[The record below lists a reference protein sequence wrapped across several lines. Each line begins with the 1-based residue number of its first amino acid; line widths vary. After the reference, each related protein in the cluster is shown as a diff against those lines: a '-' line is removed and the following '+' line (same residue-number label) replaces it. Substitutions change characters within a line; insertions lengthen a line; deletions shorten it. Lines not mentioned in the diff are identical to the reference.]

1 MIRAARVELVARRAL
16 DDRPQALVGLAW
28 YRNAHAWAESLAAAF
43 GLPVETV
50 VGVVAALSPLNGWDS
65 QLEWTPRILRAW
77 AWDLADRSTAV
88 ETAAEWIPGPGLG
101 ANKRKAARILCGES
115 PLDVLGGSKV
125 RAFYANIRGDETAV
139 CVDRHAWAIATG
151 DVAGDVSITAKRY
164 RETVAAFTCAAAN
177 LRAAFPALS
186 DVLTPAGVQALTWV
200 WWRDNTG
207 DRF

>member
-1 MIRAARVELVARRAL
+1 MIRAARIELVARRAL
-16 DDRPQALVGLAW
+16 DSRSAAVSACRW
-28 YRNAHAWAESLAAAF
+28 YSDAHAWADSLATAF

-50 VGVVAALSPLNGWDS
+50 VGVVAALSPLNGWES

-77 AWDLADRSTAV
+77 GDVDRSRAV
-88 ETAAEWIPGPGLG
+88 ETAGGWIPGPGLG
-101 ANKRKAARILCGES
+101 ANKRKAARILSGEA
-115 PLDVLGGSKV
+115 PLSVLGGSKV
-125 RAFYANIRGDETAV
+125 RAFFANIMGDETAV

-200 WWRDNTG
+200 WWRDNKG